1 MPINAKFIMKYFLT
15 ITAFCAASALVSCGF
30 NKKIAADYHYFQKGL
45 DSVDKVAL
53 KEPVIKP
60 YDLIAIQVYSNT
72 LNQEQAAMFNTL
84 GGVGGSSSGGTV
96 SVSGNSIS
104 SSSASA
110 AAHGATH
117 AVDENGQ
124 ITLPLIGTL
133 PVAGLSTLQLRM
145 LLKQKVAEFVKDPDV
160 TVRFVS
166 YKINIMGEV
175 KNPGFKSLPNQRVT
189 ILDLLSE
196 SGDLTEFG
204 RRDSILVVR
213 VDSGKVKHYEL
224 DLRNASFMKSP
235 AFQLQQNDL
244 VYVRANSNK
253 LKTVSADPTLQR
265 TITMITALSTIIL
278 LPLNLIAILR
288 R

>member
-1 MPINAKFIMKYFLT
+1 MKYFLN
-15 ITAFCAASALVSCGF
+15 IIALCVVVALTSCGF

-60 YDLIAIQVYSNT
+60 YDQIAIQVYSNT

-84 GGVGGSSSGGTV
+84 GGIGGGATPASGVSSGSINVAG
-96 SVSGNSIS
+96 SAISGSTM
-104 SSSASA
+104 SASS
-110 AAHGATH
+110 AHGATH

-145 LLKQKVAEFVKDPDV
+145 LLKQKVAEFVKDPEV

-224 DLRNASFMKSP
+224 DLRNANFMKSP

-253 LKTVSADPTLQR
+253 LKTVSTDPTLQR
-265 TITMITALSTIIL
+265 TITMITALVTIIV